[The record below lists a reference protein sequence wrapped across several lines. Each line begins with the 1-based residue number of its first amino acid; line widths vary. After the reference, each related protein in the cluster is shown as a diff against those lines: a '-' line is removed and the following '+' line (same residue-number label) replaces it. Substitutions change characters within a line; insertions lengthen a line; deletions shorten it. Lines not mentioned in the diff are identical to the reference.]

1 MALTAR
7 YVVFNDEAPQLSI
20 VDSILPE
27 LQEGE
32 LLVKVQYTALCRSDI
47 NTFIGKR
54 KEKTPTILGH
64 ESVGV
69 IYKIA
74 SNETMLDGRGV
85 KLTIGKR
92 ITWGIYSSDP
102 NDPLSLQGLPQKA
115 RFLFKYGHEEVTDSS
130 SFHGGLSEFIVLRKN
145 TPIVVL
151 EDSIS
156 SEVASLINCSI
167 ATVAAAFRLAGPVK
181 KKKIMITGAGMLGMF
196 ACAMAAEQ
204 KAASVCAVD
213 ISKKRLDLAIKYG
226 ATQTLFFEEL
236 STHSIKPDV
245 VIDFSGANEAMKQS
259 LLIAAT
265 GAKIIWVGAT
275 FPQEDLEISAEMV
288 IRRILTI
295 QGIHNYNEQDLVQA
309 VAFLE
314 RTYLQYDFSKFIE
327 QSFQLEET
335 QAAFDYAVEHNPFR
349 VGITFKD

>member
-7 YVVFNDEAPQLSI
+7 YVVFNDETPQLSI

-47 NTFIGKR
+47 NTFVGKR

-69 IYKIA
+69 IFKIA
-74 SNETMLDGRGV
+74 SNETLLDGRGV

-102 NDPLSLQGLPQKA
+102 TDPLSILGLPQKA
-115 RFLFKYGHEEVTDSS
+115 RFLFKYGHEELTDSS

-151 EDSIS
+151 EDNIS

-167 ATVAAAFRLAGPVK
+167 ATVAAAFRLAGPLAK
-181 KKKIMITGAGMLGMF
+181 KQVMITGAGMLGMF
-196 ACAMAAEQ
+196 ACAMAAE
-204 KAASVCAVD
+204 KRASSISAVD
-213 ISKKRLDLAIKYG
+213 ISKKRLDLATHYG
-226 ATQTLFFEEL
+226 ANQTLYFEEL
-236 STHSIKPDV
+236 SAHPIKPDV
-245 VIDFSGANEAMKQS
+245 IIDFSGANEAMKQS
-259 LLIAAT
+259 ILVAAT

-275 FPQEDLEISAEMV
+275 FPQEDLEISAEMI
-288 IRRILTI
+288 IRKVLTI
-295 QGIHNYNEQDLVQA
+295 QGMHNYNQQDLVQA
-309 VAFLE
+309 VNFLE
-314 RTYLQYDFSKFIE
+314 RTYHQYDFYKFIE
-327 QSFQLEET
+327 KSFQLEDI
-335 QAAFDYAVEHNPFR
+335 QAAFDYAIENNPFR

>member
-7 YVVFNDEAPQLSI
+7 YVVFNEEAPHLSI

-47 NTFIGKR
+47 NTFVGKR

-74 SNETMLDGRGV
+74 SNEPMRDERGM
-85 KLTIGKR
+85 KLTIGQR

-102 NDPLSLQGLPQKA
+102 KDPLSLQGLPQKA
-115 RFLFKYGHEEVTDSS
+115 RFLFKYGHEEVTSS
-130 SFHGGLSEFIVLRKN
+130 NSFHGGLSEFIVLRKN
-145 TPIVVL
+145 TPLVVL
-151 EDSIS
+151 DDKIS

-167 ATVAAAFRLAGPVK
+167 STVAAAFRLAGPVK

-204 KAASVCAVD
+204 NAASVCAVD
-213 ISKKRLDLAIKYG
+213 ISKKRLDLAMQYG
-226 ATQTLFFEEL
+226 ASQTLFFEEL
-236 STHSIKPDV
+236 SAHAIQPDV
-245 VIDFSGANEAMKQS
+245 IIDFSGANEAMKQS
-259 LLIAAT
+259 LMIAAT

-295 QGIHNYNEQDLVQA
+295 QGIHNYNQQDLVQA
-309 VAFLE
+309 VNFLE
-314 RTYLQYDFSKFIE
+314 RTYHQYDFSRFIE
-327 QSFQLEET
+327 KSFALEET
-335 QAAFDYAVEHNPFR
+335 KEAFDYAVEHNPFR
-349 VGITFKD
+349 VGIAFND